1 MATTPRK
8 RRGPAPET
16 PPRRSRPGYDP
27 RATRDLTRGAAALH
41 LYLTATRGTA
51 SRIAKLLDVT
61 EMTVSFWHRG
71 KRVPAPK
78 MRVALA
84 RETRGAVAVEAWDTT
99 DGAAEL
105 TAVAR
110 HIEAERERVE
120 CSDQATEVAP

>member
-1 MATTPRK
+1 MAPTTRK
-8 RRGPAPET
+8 RRKSSPKT
-16 PPRRSRPGYDP
+16 KPRRSRPGYDP
-27 RATRDLTRGAAALH
+27 RAPRSITRGAAALH

-51 SRIAKLLDVT
+51 SRLARLLDVT

-84 RETRGAVAVEAWDTT
+84 RETRGAVAVDAWDTT

-105 TAVAR
+105 VAVAA
-110 HIEAERERVE
+110 HIERER
-120 CSDQATEVAP
+120 AEVSS

>member
-1 MATTPRK
+1 MAPTPRK
-8 RRGPAPET
+8 RRKPSPQT

-27 RATRDLTRGAAALH
+27 RAPRDLTRGAAALH

-51 SRIAKLLDVT
+51 SRLARLLDVT

-105 TAVAR
+105 VAVAR

-120 CSDQATEVAP
+120 CAEQATEVRS

>member
-1 MATTPRK
+1 MSHPTRK
-8 RRGPAPET
+8 RRTSSPEAK
-16 PPRRSRPGYDP
+16 PRRSRPGYDP

-51 SRIAKLLDVT
+51 SRIARLLDVT

-71 KRVPAPK
+71 KRIPAPK

-84 RETRGAVAVEAWDTT
+84 KLTRGAVAVEAWDTT

-105 TAVAR
+105 AAVAR
-110 HIEAERERVE
+110 HIESEHEAAE
-120 CSDQATEVAP
+120 CAMQAGGAS